1 LNYLKQA
8 LLAMPVPAMTSQ
20 IALSTRLWQWLLFSP
35 GPFYFYPWKSLANHV
50 AGDSYAIGYRH
61 FAAGHYGRINLALH
75 CVALFI
81 QTFGNFGLLRHLD
94 VLLPMSFAKLG
105 IFSSGSVAAWLACL
119 CWSPAP
125 LLARLASC
133 ASLAFAFRFSPFATV
148 ERFEAAAPGAMVL
161 ALTWAQATAKRPIR
175 RKAYERGLLL
185 MAGWYAAW
193 ALLRRTCGKK
203 LQDQKLQ
210 IRCAVLGFLSFLAL
224 RKNPLKPVVVLG
236 SLVCRLASTL
246 TDDPVLYYLSYAF
259 TGSLFQGIAHGLTA
273 EEATLEALE
282 RQSEAAKLRYEWAH
296 VTFFPALLFHT
307 VQAAAARNF
316 KVKA

>member
-1 LNYLKQA
+1 
-8 LLAMPVPAMTSQ
+8 MPVPAMTSQ

-236 SLVCRLASTL
+236 SLVASPMASQLKKQLWKPWSDKARRPNCATSGLMLPSSQHCSSIQCKQRPRETSRLRLKASSR
-246 TDDPVLYYLSYAF
+246 P
-259 TGSLFQGIAHGLTA
+259 
-273 EEATLEALE
+273 
-282 RQSEAAKLRYEWAH
+282 
-296 VTFFPALLFHT
+296 
-307 VQAAAARNF
+307 
-316 KVKA
+316 